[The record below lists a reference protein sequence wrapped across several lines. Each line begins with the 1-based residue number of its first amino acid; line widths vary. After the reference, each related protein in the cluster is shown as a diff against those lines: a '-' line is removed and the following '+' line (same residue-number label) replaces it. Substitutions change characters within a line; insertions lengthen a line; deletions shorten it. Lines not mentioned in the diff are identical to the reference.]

1 MSMTLPI
8 WICRAICTS
17 TCWAKLA
24 TAGQNGQFRT
34 PKHIREMMVELLQPT
49 SDDTI
54 CDPACGTAG
63 FLVSAAEYIRNHYED
78 TKTFEQWEHFAGD
91 AFTGFDTDR
100 AMLRISA
107 MNLMLP
113 PSATRRSTT
122 RTVFP
127 SRIRSAISL
136 PCVWQIRLSRA
147 PWTRKASTTT

>member
-54 CDPACGTAG
+54 CDKIIAELIQAYGKRNPSKPYKIRASRFFCVVEQRLIAWERLMHAG
-63 FLVSAAEYIRNHYED
+63 I
-78 TKTFEQWEHFAGD
+78 
-91 AFTGFDTDR
+91 
-100 AMLRISA
+100 
-107 MNLMLP
+107 
-113 PSATRRSTT
+113 
-122 RTVFP
+122 
-127 SRIRSAISL
+127 
-136 PCVWQIRLSRA
+136 
-147 PWTRKASTTT
+147 